1 MKIKIEIPE
10 ILVEEIARR
19 VVYRLEEFFRPVMDM
34 FDAPD
39 VDADGT
45 LQSQFLIDADDNIF
59 TKRGEKKRGRPPN
72 KPSGFASAREIPIF
86 KEEKK
91 RQEDLLRDLNK
102 IQAMVEQDKEL
113 SKFHIRKLVAQYV
126 ALYGIAAG
134 KKDIPSLLRAKFQ
147 NQYETIGELPEEQA
161 VLKPLASALLVM
173 LAENPHKRRVLIDG

>member
-45 LQSQFLIDADDNIF
+45 LQSQFLIDPDDNIF
-59 TKRGEKKRGRPPN
+59 TKKGEKRRGRPPN
-72 KPSGFASAREIPIF
+72 FSSTKDIPIF

-102 IQAMVEQDKEL
+102 IQAMVEQEKEL

-134 KKDIPSLLRAKFQ
+134 KKDIPALLRAKFQ
-147 NQYETIGELPEEQA
+147 NRFETIGELPEEQMI
-161 VLKPLASALLVM
+161 LRPLASALLVM